1 MDDCGQ
7 RLCGSEKRMC
17 RDNAA
22 VRELLQR
29 YLLSGGIELWQ
40 DFLKCSFCEVIV
52 GVDLVLLLVLLTVFW
67 VDSR

>member
-1 MDDCGQ
+1 
-7 RLCGSEKRMC
+7 MC

-22 VRELLQR
+22 VRVLLQR

-40 DFLKCSFCEVIV
+40 HFLKCSFCEVIV

-67 VDSR
+67 VDIL